1 MKPSILILAAGMGSR
16 YGSLKQVDR
25 FGPSG
30 ETIVEYSIYD
40 ALRAGFS
47 KIIMVVRKE
56 FVNDFKDL
64 ILRNAMNKADI
75 EFVFQE
81 LDNIPEGLSVPA
93 DRAKPWGTG
102 HAVHVAQ
109 QNIATPFAVINAD
122 DFYGAASYKV
132 MADFLTQ
139 QSSEENT
146 DTYCIVGYT
155 LENTL
160 SESGHV
166 SRGVCMTDEEGF
178 LKSIAEHKKI
188 FRRGSVIV
196 SQLDETRTAEFTGK
210 EIVSMNLM
218 GFTPS
223 LFRHLNAQFR
233 TFIQD
238 NIKNLNAE
246 FYLPAMINEV
256 VREGRTSVK
265 VLQTPEKWFGVTYKE
280 DRSMVI
286 NSLIKLLEAGVYP
299 VNLWE

>member
-1 MKPSILILAAGMGSR
+1 MKPSLVILAAGMDSR

-40 ALRAGFS
+40 ALRAGFG
-47 KIIMVVRKE
+47 KIVMVVRKE

-64 ILRNAMNKADI
+64 ILRNAMTKAEID
-75 EFVFQE
+75 FAFQE
-81 LDNIPEGLSVPA
+81 LENIPEGLSVPN

-102 HAVHVAQ
+102 HALLVAGK
-109 QNIATPFAVINAD
+109 NISTPFAVVNAD

-132 MADFLTQ
+132 MADFLI
-139 QSSEENT
+139 QSPEESM

-166 SRGVCMTDEEGF
+166 SRGVCMTDEDGF
-178 LKSIAEHKKI
+178 LKSISEHKKI
-188 FRRGSVIV
+188 FRRDNAII
-196 SQLDETRTAEFTGK
+196 SQLDETHTVEFTGK

-223 LFRHLNAQFR
+223 VFHHLDSQFR

-238 NIKNLNAE
+238 NIDNLSAE
-246 FYLPAMINEV
+246 FYLPA
-256 VREGRTSVK
+256 
-265 VLQTPEKWFGVTYKE
+265 
-280 DRSMVI
+280 VI
-286 NSLIKLLEAGVYP
+286 NNV
-299 VNLWE
+299 

>member
-1 MKPSILILAAGMGSR
+1 MKPTLLILAAGMGSR

-102 HAVHVAQ
+102 HAVLVAQ
-109 QNIATPFAVINAD
+109 QKISTPFAVINAD

-139 QSSEENT
+139 PSEENT

-166 SRGVCMTDEEGF
+166 SRGVCMTDENGF
-178 LKSIAEHKKI
+178 LKSIEEHKKI
-188 FRRGSVIV
+188 FRRGNDII

-223 LFRHLNAQFR
+223 LFHHLNAQFR

-246 FYLPAMINEV
+246 FYLPAVVNEV
-256 VREGRTSVK
+256 VREGRAGVK

-280 DRSMVI
+280 DRTMVI

>member
-1 MKPSILILAAGMGSR
+1 MKPSLVILAAGMGSR

-40 ALRAGFS
+40 ALRAGFG
-47 KIIMVVRKE
+47 KIVMVVRKE

-64 ILRNAMNKADI
+64 ILRNAMTKAEI
-75 EFVFQE
+75 EFAFQE
-81 LDNIPEGLSVPA
+81 LDNIPEGLSVPN

-102 HAVHVAQ
+102 HALLVAQ
-109 QNIATPFAVINAD
+109 KNISAPFAVINAD

-132 MADFLTQ
+132 MADFLVQ
-139 QSSEENT
+139 APEESM

-166 SRGVCMTDEEGF
+166 SRGVCMIDENGY
-178 LKSIAEHKKI
+178 LKSISEHKKI
-188 FRRGSVIV
+188 FRRDNAIISQIDEAHSV
-196 SQLDETRTAEFTGK
+196 EFTGK

-223 LFRHLNAQFR
+223 MFQHLDGQFR
-233 TFIQD
+233 TFIRD
-238 NIKNLNAE
+238 NIDNLNAE
-246 FYLPAMINEV
+246 FYLPAMVNEV
-256 VREGRTSVK
+256 VKEGKARVK
-265 VLQTPEKWFGVTYKE
+265 VLQTIEKWFGVTYKE
-280 DRSMVI
+280 DRTMVI

>member
-1 MKPSILILAAGMGSR
+1 MKPSLIIMAAGMGSR
-16 YGSLKQVDR
+16 YGGLKQVDR

-40 ALRAGFS
+40 ALRAGFG
-47 KIIMVVRKE
+47 KIVMVVRKE

-64 ILRNAMNKADI
+64 VLNKAMRKADI

-81 LDNIPEGLSVPA
+81 LENIPAGLTVPP

-102 HAVHVAQ
+102 HAVM
-109 QNIATPFAVINAD
+109 IAEKKINTPFAVINAD
-122 DFYGAASYKV
+122 DLYGANSLKV

-139 QSSEENT
+139 PQEDNV
-146 DTYCIVGYT
+146 DNYCIVGYQ

-166 SRGVCMTDEEGF
+166 SRGVCFADDQGF
-178 LKSIAEHKKI
+178 LKSIVEHKKI
-188 FRRGSVIV
+188 FREDAVIK
-196 SQLDETRTAEFTGK
+196 SQLDEKQSVQFTGK

-223 LFRHLNAQFR
+223 LFQHLKSQFVS
-233 TFIQD
+233 FIKS
-238 NIKNLNAE
+238 NINNLSAE
-246 FYLPAMINEV
+246 FYLPSVVNEV
-256 VREGRTSVK
+256 VKEGKARVK
-265 VLQTPEKWFGVTYKE
+265 LLQTNDKWFGVTYKE
-280 DRSMVI
+280 DRPAVI
-286 NSLIKLLEAGVYP
+286 NNLIKLLEDGVYP

>member
-1 MKPSILILAAGMGSR
+1 MKPSLVILAAGMGSR

-40 ALRAGFS
+40 ALRAGFG
-47 KIIMVVRKE
+47 KIVMVVRKE

-64 ILRNAMNKADI
+64 ILRNAMTKTEIDFA
-75 EFVFQE
+75 FQE
-81 LDNIPEGLSVPA
+81 LENVPDGLSVPN

-102 HAVHVAQ
+102 HALLVARK
-109 QNIATPFAVINAD
+109 NISTPFAVINAD

-132 MADFLTQ
+132 MADFLI
-139 QSSEENT
+139 QSREESIEP
-146 DTYCIVGYT
+146 YCIVGYT

-166 SRGVCMTDEEGF
+166 SRGVCMTDENGF
-178 LKSIAEHKKI
+178 LKSISEHKKI
-188 FRRGSVIV
+188 FRRDNAII
-196 SQLDETRTAEFTGK
+196 SQLDETHTTEFTGK

-223 LFRHLNAQFR
+223 LFYHLDTQFR

-238 NIKNLNAE
+238 NIDNLSAE
-246 FYLPAMINEV
+246 FYLPAVINNV
-256 VREGRTSVK
+256 VKEGKARVK
-265 VLQTPEKWFGVTYKE
+265 VLQTTEKWFGVTYKE
-280 DRSMVI
+280 DRPMVI

>member
-1 MKPSILILAAGMGSR
+1 VL
-16 YGSLKQVDR
+16 
-25 FGPSG
+25 
-30 ETIVEYSIYD
+30 
-40 ALRAGFS
+40 
-47 KIIMVVRKE
+47 
-56 FVNDFKDL
+56 
-64 ILRNAMNKADI
+64 
-75 EFVFQE
+75 
-81 LDNIPEGLSVPA
+81 
-93 DRAKPWGTG
+93 
-102 HAVHVAQ
+102 VAQ
-109 QNIATPFAVINAD
+109 QKISTPFAVINAD

-139 QSSEENT
+139 PSEENT
-146 DTYCIVGYT
+146 DIYCIVGYT

-166 SRGVCMTDEEGF
+166 SRGVCMTDENSF
-178 LKSIAEHKKI
+178 LKSIEEHKKI

-223 LFRHLNAQFR
+223 LFHHLNAQFR

-246 FYLPAMINEV
+246 FYLPAVINEV
-256 VREGRTSVK
+256 VREGRAGVK

>member
-1 MKPSILILAAGMGSR
+1 MKPSLLILAAGMGSR

-40 ALRAGFS
+40 ALRAGFG

-81 LDNIPEGLSVPA
+81 LDNIPEGSSVPA

-102 HAVHVAQ
+102 HAVLVAQ
-109 QNIATPFAVINAD
+109 KKISTPFAVINAD

-139 QSSEENT
+139 PSEANT

-166 SRGVCMTDEEGF
+166 SRGVCMTDENGF
-178 LKSIAEHKKI
+178 LKSIEEHKKI
-188 FRRGSVIV
+188 FRRGSVII

-223 LFRHLNAQFR
+223 LFHHLNVQFR
-233 TFIQD
+233 AFIQD

-246 FYLPAMINEV
+246 FYLPAVVNEV
-256 VREGRTSVK
+256 VREGRAGVK

-280 DRSMVI
+280 DRTMVI